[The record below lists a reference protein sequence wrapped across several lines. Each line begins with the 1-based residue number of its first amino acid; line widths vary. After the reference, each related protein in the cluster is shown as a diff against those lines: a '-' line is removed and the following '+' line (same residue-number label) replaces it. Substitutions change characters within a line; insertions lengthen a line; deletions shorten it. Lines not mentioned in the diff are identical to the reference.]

1 MFAAWRA
8 TLAFRLPYPALRAP
22 WNPCARFLSHFVP
35 PTVPL
40 PENPGFEPYSR
51 ILRPDCRDRRSA
63 FRTEFRFL
71 DRLLLLPFLEFRCR
85 DFLFLLTLLDHF
97 GLGRRGSFGGALD
110 GRNNNFLG
118 LRSEERR
125 VGKECRSR

>member
-8 TLAFRLPYPALRAP
+8 TLAFRPLYPARRAP
-22 WNPCARFLSHFVP
+22 WNLCARFLSHFVP

-40 PENPGFEPYSR
+40 PENPGCEPYAL

-63 FRTEFRFL
+63 FRTEFLIL
-71 DRLLLLPFLEFRCR
+71 DLLLLLPLLRFRCR

-97 GLGRRGSFGGALD
+97 GLGGRGSFGAAFD
-110 GRNNNFLG
+110 GRSRHFLG
-118 LRSEERR
+118 LHGYNVR
-125 VGKECRSR
+125 